1 MIISKLKIQNYKLFK
16 EKIIEFNDEINI
28 LVGNNDSGKSTILE
42 AVSIVT
48 TGKINRIY
56 IDKFISASFFNNDVR
71 NEYIKALSLK
81 EYIAPPEI
89 IIEAYCKDDPILNN
103 HKGTNNSLGEDCC
116 GITFSYEFDHEQYA
130 SIYKE
135 QLIHGDIND
144 IPIEYYKINFKSFNG
159 DNNLQ
164 LRNLPFKVLMIDTS
178 KKDYS
183 NLVNGFI
190 DNNISELLSEEDQ
203 VNLKSEYRRNQQNF
217 KTLPAITNLNKKL
230 HDNVKIN
237 NKTVSI
243 NVKDNNLN
251 KWKDEM
257 SVSVDDIPFENI
269 GFGTQN
275 SIKIELALSNN
286 KEKVNTILIEEPE
299 NNLSY
304 SNMNKLVSNIEENNN
319 DKQLFISSHSSFIA
333 NKLGLGNILLVNNGN
348 VSSLNSLNDETKSY
362 FTKLP
367 GFDTLRL
374 ILANKVILV
383 EGPADDLIIQRA
395 YKDKHNKLPINDGV
409 DIISVNALAFKRYCD
424 IALLV
429 NKNIIIVTDNDGNIK
444 ENIIDKY
451 KNYINKDTI
460 KICYENDE
468 SLVTLEPS
476 ILSSNSKTEEQ
487 LNNFKKIISKN
498 NSMINKNK
506 EEILKFMKNNKTEWS
521 MRVFDSELSI
531 EYPQYIKDAIE

>member
-16 EKIIEFNDEINI
+16 EKIIDFNDEINI

-89 IIEAYCKDDPILNN
+89 IIEAYCKDDTILNN
-103 HKGTNNSLGEDCC
+103 HKGSNNSLGEDCC

-135 QLIHGDIND
+135 ELINGDIKD

-243 NVKDNNLN
+243 NIKDNNLN

-348 VSSLNSLNDETKSY
+348 VSSLSNLNDETKSY

-395 YKDKHNKLPINDGV
+395 YKDIHNKLPINDGV

-444 ENIIDKY
+444 ENITNKY

-498 NSMINKNK
+498 NSMINKSK
-506 EEILKFMKNNKTEWS
+506 EEILEFMKNNKTEWS
-521 MRVFDSELSI
+521 MRVFDSELFI